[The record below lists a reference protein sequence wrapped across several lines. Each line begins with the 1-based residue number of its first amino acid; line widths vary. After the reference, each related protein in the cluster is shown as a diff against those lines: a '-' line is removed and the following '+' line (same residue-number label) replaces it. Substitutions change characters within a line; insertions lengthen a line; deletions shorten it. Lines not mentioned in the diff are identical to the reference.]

1 MKVLCIGGTGTVG
14 REVVGRLRE
23 RGVSVRCMTRSA
35 GRAGTGGDGVELVR
49 GDLEDPSSLE
59 AVLDGVDRVHLLTPL
74 HPDEAE
80 LGIAAVDAARG
91 AGVER
96 IVFHSVHRVEDGA
109 HIPHFGSKLEIQ
121 RALEASGIPWVTI
134 EPNSYMQNDL
144 VVREAIME
152 MQIYPLPIG
161 PVGVNRVDV
170 RDIADATVTALLDD
184 GHEGTRYPVAGG
196 RAWTGEEVAETWGEL
211 LDGTIVYVGD
221 DLDMWEDGVR
231 DLMPGWLVRDLR
243 VMWAH
248 FLEHGLLATP
258 EELALQRRLLGRE
271 PRSFEDFVDETLAV
285 WGAQR

>member
-35 GRAGTGGDGVELVR
+35 ERAGTGGDGVELVR

-59 AVLDGVDRVHLLTPL
+59 RVFEGVDRVHLLTPL
-74 HPDEAE
+74 HPDEAQ
-80 LGIAAVDAARG
+80 LGIAAVDAARR

-121 RALEASGIPWVTI
+121 RALETSGVPWVTI

-144 VVREAIME
+144 IVREPIME

-170 RDIADATVTALLDD
+170 RDIADATVAALLED
-184 GHEGTRYPVAGG
+184 GHEGARYPVAGS
-196 RAWTGEEVAETWGEL
+196 RAWTGEEITEAWGDA

-221 DLDMWEDGVR
+221 DLDMWEEGVTGT
-231 DLMPGWLVRDLR
+231 MPEWLVRDLR
-243 VMWAH
+243 IMWAH
-248 FLEHGLLATP
+248 FLEHGLLASP
-258 EELALQRRLLGRE
+258 EELALQTRLLGRE
-271 PRSFEDFVDETLAV
+271 PRGFEDFVDETIAA
-285 WGAQR
+285 WQTG